1 MKLRT
6 FRVELQFVVVIAR
19 AHLTIFSANYIPI
32 AGGGQYR
39 VRCMPWR
46 LRSVLAGTDNRVVAG
61 TSWRKRIGRAEALT
75 VQYPFAA
82 ELLGFYVRLAGCQ
95 ESLSLGLDRVPA
107 GGFADPLEA
116 DLLLDGSEPFLLM
129 AEKYGPSR
137 LADVARRLL
146 STEIESG
153 WADLLNAIWS
163 ATEHMPS
170 EPEDLLARAFLQ
182 PLAERVRLHQPAPRG
197 GTDNRLCPFCQRKP
211 GAGVLRPLGDGALRS
226 LLCSFCFAEWNFR
239 RIACPNCGEE
249 NNKKLPVYTASEFP
263 HVRVECCDSCKTYIK
278 SVDLSKSGHADPV
291 VDEIASAPLDLWA
304 HERAYAKLHLN
315 LLGL

>member
-1 MKLRT
+1 
-6 FRVELQFVVVIAR
+6 
-19 AHLTIFSANYIPI
+19 
-32 AGGGQYR
+32 
-39 VRCMPWR
+39 MPWR
-46 LRSVLAGTDNRVVAG
+46 LRSVPAGTDNRVMAG

-95 ESLSLGLDRVPA
+95 ESLSLGLDRAPA
-107 GGFADPLEA
+107 GGFSDPLEA

-146 STEIESG
+146 STEMQSG
-153 WADLLNAIWS
+153 WSDLLDATWS

-170 EPEDLLARAFLQ
+170 EPQDFLARAFLQ
-182 PLAERVRLHQPAPRG
+182 PLAERVRLQQPAPRG

-226 LLCSFCFAEWNFR
+226 LLCSFCFAEWDFR

-249 NNKKLPVYTASEFP
+249 N
-263 HVRVECCDSCKTYIK
+263 VRVECCDSCKTYIK

>member
-1 MKLRT
+1 MVNTPLRW
-6 FRVELQFVVVIAR
+6 
-19 AHLTIFSANYIPI
+19 
-32 AGGGQYR
+32 
-39 VRCMPWR
+39 MPWR
-46 LRSVLAGTDNRVVAG
+46 LRSVLAGSDNRAVAG
-61 TSWRKRIGRAEALT
+61 TSWRKRIGRAEALM
-75 VQYPFAA
+75 VEYPFAA
-82 ELLGFYVRLAGCQ
+82 ELLGFYVRLARCQ
-95 ESLSLGLDRVPA
+95 ESLSLGLDRAPA
-107 GGFADPLEA
+107 GGFSDPLEA

-146 STEIESG
+146 STEMQSG
-153 WADLLNAIWS
+153 WPDLLNATWS

-170 EPEDLLARAFLQ
+170 EPQDFLARAFLQ
-182 PLAERVRLHQPAPRG
+182 PLAEKVRLHQPVPRG
-197 GTDNRLCPFCQRKP
+197 GAGNRLCPFCQRKP

-226 LLCSFCFAEWNFR
+226 LLCSFCFAEWDFR

-249 NNKKLPVYTASEFP
+249 NNPKLPVYTASEFP

-278 SVDLSKSGHADPV
+278 SVDLTKSGHADPV

>member
-1 MKLRT
+1 
-6 FRVELQFVVVIAR
+6 
-19 AHLTIFSANYIPI
+19 
-32 AGGGQYR
+32 
-39 VRCMPWR
+39 
-46 LRSVLAGTDNRVVAG
+46 LRSVLAGSDNRAVAG

-82 ELLGFYVRLAGCQ
+82 ELLGFYVRLAGWQ
-95 ESLSLGLDRVPA
+95 ESLSLGLDRAPA
-107 GGFADPLEA
+107 GGFSDPLEA
-116 DLLLDGSEPFLLM
+116 DLLLDGSAPFLLM

-146 STEIESG
+146 STEMQTG
-153 WADLLNAIWS
+153 WSDLLNATWS

-170 EPEDLLARAFLQ
+170 EPQDFLARAFLQ
-182 PLAERVRLHQPAPRG
+182 PLAEKVRLHQPAPRG
-197 GTDNRLCPFCQRKP
+197 GAGNRLCPFCQRKP

-226 LLCSFCFAEWNFR
+226 LLCSFCFAEWDFR

-249 NNKKLPVYTASEFP
+249 NNTKLPVYTATEFP
-263 HVRVECCDSCKTYIK
+263 HVRVECCDSCKTYLK
-278 SVDLSKSGHADPV
+278 SVDLTKSGHADPV

>member
-1 MKLRT
+1 MDALAVAQR
-6 FRVELQFVVVIAR
+6 
-19 AHLTIFSANYIPI
+19 P
-32 AGGGQYR
+32 G
-39 VRCMPWR
+39 WR
-46 LRSVLAGTDNRVVAG
+46 DNRAVAG

-75 VQYPFAA
+75 VEYPFAA

-95 ESLSLGLDRVPA
+95 ESLSLGLDRAPA
-107 GGFADPLEA
+107 GGFSDPLEA

-146 STEIESG
+146 STEMQSG
-153 WADLLNAIWS
+153 WSDLLNATWS

-170 EPEDLLARAFLQ
+170 EPQDFLARAFLQ
-182 PLAERVRLHQPAPRG
+182 PLAEKVRLHQPAPRG
-197 GTDNRLCPFCQRKP
+197 GAGNRLCPFCQRKP

-226 LLCSFCFAEWNFR
+226 LLCSFCFAEWDFR

-249 NNKKLPVYTASEFP
+249 NNTKLPVYTASEFP

-278 SVDLSKSGHADPV
+278 SVDLTKSGHADPV